1 MQVINT
7 THSLS
12 SSSRPIS
19 PGQQA
24 HAGERLCSKQ
34 HTVRSENKAATRTRE
49 RLCSI
54 AQLIHIPNVRTV
66 ATTKRGRVT
75 QTSEAPLST
84 HARRGSQHTML
95 SSSVVGEVEADKEVC
110 RLTLLAAGLDAG
122 QVQGG
127 AATVV
132 AGSNVAAKG
141 HATAQI
147 PALVIE
153 ESCEAAGQHSVPGDA
168 VDRVERWLC
177 ASRGCATRGSELR
190 KAKTLDIALRAV
202 AHVALM
208 WSSAANDHYDQR
220 RWWRRGGED
229 ACLVLPLSLP
239 SSLSLRR
246 EGKGEGGEAF
256 EGSSQPRPVLY
267 H

>member
-1 MQVINT
+1 
-7 THSLS
+7 
-12 SSSRPIS
+12 
-19 PGQQA
+19 
-24 HAGERLCSKQ
+24 
-34 HTVRSENKAATRTRE
+34 
-49 RLCSI
+49 
-54 AQLIHIPNVRTV
+54 
-66 ATTKRGRVT
+66 
-75 QTSEAPLST
+75 
-84 HARRGSQHTML
+84 ML

-122 QVQGG
+122 GQVQGG

-132 AGSNVAAKG
+132 TGSNVAAKG

-153 ESCEAAGQHSVPGDA
+153 ESCEASQQHSVPGDA

-190 KAKTLDIALRAV
+190 KANTLDTALTAV
-202 AHVALM
+202 AHVAFM

-220 RWWRRGGED
+220 RWWRQGGED
-229 ACLVLPLSLP
+229 ACLSLP

-246 EGKGEGGEAF
+246 EGGGEGGEVY
-256 EGSSQPRPVLY
+256 ERPQDLSQALRVWRGEDSLTKRDNKQYTACGTGAPFM
-267 H
+267 